1 MENYFLF
8 KVCVFFLILKKT
20 STIVMHIVVSMK
32 ITVIWIFHFTIYNYR
47 MTRFSND
54 IYTYLFAVCADR
66 KFTNFDGR
74 IYKIIEMKQIFVYR
88 AHTQTAHNKNSKSN
102 FAHTHIPY
110 FTRSSII
117 QQSFLFRF
125 SLCFCFC
132 FFHCPFVRRAFIQGL
147 DFYSYE

>member
-1 MENYFLF
+1 MFFFNSQKDLYNCHAHSRQHENNSYLN
-8 KVCVFFLILKKT
+8 I
-20 STIVMHIVVSMK
+20 S
-32 ITVIWIFHFTIYNYR
+32 FHNLQL
-47 MTRFSND
+47 SND
-54 IYTYLFAVCADR
+54 TIFKRCIYTYLFAVCADR

-102 FAHTHIPY
+102 FTHTHIPY